1 MTDLTLQYPTW
12 YIFLCV
18 ALGALYAIALYF
30 RDKKFG
36 EQKAWLPVIM
46 SFLRGTTVTGI
57 ALLLLA
63 PLLKS
68 VKEDT
73 RKPMLIIAED
83 VSESIPDQGLSI
95 LDNAATSLNDK
106 YDVKRVYFGSG
117 TRIEMD
123 SNLIKSS
130 NISGVIRFFNDQ
142 YQDQKVAGILLGSD
156 GIYNEGADPRYTP
169 LLVKA
174 PLYTVA
180 VGDTTKRKDV
190 YIKNLFH
197 NKIAYLG
204 DKVAVQVDL
213 QAYNALGSD
222 LTVSISKIGS
232 GGIQKL
238 DQNKVKVDRETYF
251 QTVDFVVDANE
262 VGNIRYR
269 VSVSTIANEI
279 NTTNNNKDIY
289 LEVIDQRQKIL
300 VLGNAPHPDLGAIE
314 QLLSN
319 NQNYEVDIEY
329 AGEGAI
335 NYGDYNL
342 VLLHNLPSQKHAIQT
357 TLGQLDRLK
366 IPRLFIVGLQTDI
379 TAFNNQQELVSIV
392 GDGRSLENIQVQVNQ
407 AFTGYT
413 LNMDLLNNLTAYP
426 PLDAPFGDY
435 KTKTTASTVMNQ
447 RIKKIETAYPLLTFT
462 EQNGYRSGVW
472 VGEGLW
478 RWRLFNYMKDQNYE
492 VISEVVEKAIQYLSL
507 KEDKRK
513 FRAAV
518 AKNRYRENE
527 SILFDAQLYN
537 DSYEK
542 INLPDAFLKITND
555 EGKEYAYT
563 FSRSSDYYVL
573 DAGLF
578 PPGNYRFVA
587 STNFEGKTLE
597 DRGQFSVED
606 VQLEQY
612 DLTARHD
619 ILNTLANQTGGAM
632 YTASNF
638 NELVADLTEAEVKP
652 VIYQSTTTRSV
663 LNLRWL
669 FGVLLTLLG
678 LEWFLRRYF
687 GYY

>member
-18 ALGALYAIALYF
+18 ALGAFYAIALYL
-30 RDKKFG
+30 RDQKFG
-36 EQKAWLPVIM
+36 EQKAWLPVLM
-46 SFLRGTTVTGI
+46 SMLRGTAVTGI

-68 VKEDT
+68 VKEDS
-73 RKPMLIIAED
+73 RKPLLVIAED
-83 VSESIPDQGLSI
+83 ISESIPVQGLSM
-95 LDNAATSLNDK
+95 LNEAVTAFNER
-106 YDVKRVYFGSG
+106 YDVKRLYFGSNASIG
-117 TRIEMD
+117 AD
-123 SNLIKSS
+123 SNLVKSS
-130 NISGVIRFFNDQ
+130 NISGVIRYINDQ

-174 PLYTVA
+174 PLYTLA
-180 VGDTTKRKDV
+180 VGDTTKRRDV

-204 DKVAVQVDL
+204 DKVAVQVDV

-222 LTVSISKIGS
+222 LTVSISRVGS
-232 GGIQKL
+232 GGSQKL
-238 DQNKVKVDRETYF
+238 DQKTVRADRETFF

-262 VGNIRYR
+262 VGNVRYR
-269 VSVSTIANEI
+269 VSVTSVANEI
-279 NTTNNNKDIY
+279 NLSNNSKEIY

-314 QLLSN
+314 QLLGN
-319 NQNYEVDIEY
+319 NQNYEVDIAY
-329 AGEGAI
+329 AGEGAAK
-335 NYGDYNL
+335 YGEYNL
-342 VLLHNLPSQKHAIQT
+342 VLLHNLPSQKHNIQP
-357 TLGQLDRLK
+357 LLAQLDRLK
-366 IPRLFIVGLQTDI
+366 IPRLYIVGLQTDI
-379 TAFNNQQELVSIV
+379 AAFNNQQELVSVV
-392 GDGRSLENIQVQVNQ
+392 GDGRSLENIQAQVNR
-407 AFTGYT
+407 AFTGYN

-426 PLDAPFGDY
+426 PLDAPFGEY
-435 KTKTTASTVMNQ
+435 KTKTTATTVMSQ

-492 VISEVVEKAIQYLSL
+492 VVSEVVDKAIQYLSL

-537 DSYEK
+537 DSYER
-542 INLPDAFLKITND
+542 INFPDAFLKITND
-555 EGKEYAYT
+555 EGKEFAYT

-597 DRGQFSVED
+597 DRGRFSVED

-612 DLTARHD
+612 DLTARYD
-619 ILNTLANQTGGAM
+619 ILNTIAVQTGGSM

-638 NELVADLTEAEVKP
+638 DELVTNLVEAEVKP